1 MILLKSGMIAICGDN
16 SQSQLTLEGGDPF
29 MSFSVIPKLMEIC
42 QIQCSTFL
50 TAQNFDRELFI
61 FGAVPFLETYL
72 TETTNGFWKLDGYN
86 LILDY
91 SVGDNFII
99 INDVKA
105 GVFTC
110 GKNDKGQLGRS
121 NDMGTGFDVVTQL
134 IQVKIKSIC
143 CGHDFVL
150 CELGVKPL
158 HPRDELLI
166 QRLEEMERSVGNE
179 ELPGMQGANILTNLE
194 ATPDQKAEINSDF
207 RNSANMGMN
216 NGFEINAKKTT
227 ITKGNSEGHSQED
240 NSQNQGENLKLDLN
254 KINEQDSHLENIE
267 SEARN
272 LALKKEKEEEKEK
285 RKLLR
290 LRKIFKKTENELNF
304 SLTELIEEFTRVKN
318 SAILAE
324 EKLIKLGVK
333 RLNQMK
339 VQIEENEERVEN
351 ERIRIQTVFGEVK
364 QEWEEEFEEEE
375 DEEFEED
382 EFLDEVDDDGPIDN
396 YQDDVFSKRL
406 VTRKKRVVRRH

>member
-1 MILLKSGMIAICGDN
+1 MILVEKRQVITEISLGVNNSMILLKSGMIGICGDN

-29 MSFSVIPKLMEIC
+29 LSFSVIPKLMEIC
-42 QIQCSTFL
+42 RIQCSTFL

-166 QRLEEMERSVGNE
+166 QRLEEMERSIGNE
-179 ELPGMQGANILTNLE
+179 DMPGMQGGNILANLE

-207 RNSANMGMN
+207 RNSTNMGAN
-216 NGFEINAKKTT
+216 NGFEINQKKTT
-227 ITKGNSEGHSQED
+227 VNGRELIRRTISRKQLPKSGRKYEAGFK
-240 NSQNQGENLKLDLN
+240 QNQRTRQSFGKC
-254 KINEQDSHLENIE
+254 
-267 SEARN
+267 
-272 LALKKEKEEEKEK
+272 
-285 RKLLR
+285 RK
-290 LRKIFKKTENELNF
+290 
-304 SLTELIEEFTRVKN
+304 
-318 SAILAE
+318 
-324 EKLIKLGVK
+324 
-333 RLNQMK
+333 
-339 VQIEENEERVEN
+339 
-351 ERIRIQTVFGEVK
+351 
-364 QEWEEEFEEEE
+364 
-375 DEEFEED
+375 
-382 EFLDEVDDDGPIDN
+382 
-396 YQDDVFSKRL
+396 
-406 VTRKKRVVRRH
+406 